1 MRLVQLKWCNF
12 LIILNKSILE
22 SGENGLVHCDFYRL
36 KCILYLKKIEV
47 IEVLNIYFESFWVKK
62 YLKISF

>member
-1 MRLVQLKWCNF
+1 MRLVQLRWCNF

-47 IEVLNIYFESFWVKK
+47 LNIYFESFWVKK

>member
-1 MRLVQLKWCNF
+1 MRLVQLRWCNF

-22 SGENGLVHCDFYRL
+22 SGESGLVHFDFYQL

-47 IEVLNIYFESFWVKK
+47 IEVLNIYFKSFWVKK

>member
-1 MRLVQLKWCNF
+1 MRLVQLRWCNF
-12 LIILNKSILE
+12 LIIKKKSILE
-22 SGENGLVHCDFYRL
+22 SRESGLIHFDFYRL
-36 KCILYLKKIEV
+36 KCILYLKKNEV